1 MPPFLLLV
9 HNCNMQNY
17 EDYIAII
24 GAGIS
29 GLALGCILKK
39 ADIPVIIFEK
49 STDISEYGA
58 GISIS
63 PNGAKVLEYLNL
75 YNEIISIS
83 SNPKQADFFSND
95 KKINSFDVDVITTSR
110 QVLYKSLYKKYISL
124 DGQILFDHQL
134 CDVDFD
140 KSELN
145 FLDCKTYKVRHIAAC
160 DGIKSICRKKLDS
173 QKEPIYSGYS
183 VWRAIV
189 EKKQKNTQTF
199 LGPNHHIVTYP
210 ISNSKISFVAAI
222 KTSKKYKES
231 WKSSGTYEELKNDLI
246 FSNKDYYSFINEET
260 PLFKWGV
267 YIRPLLK
274 NITYKNLTLLGDAA
288 HPIVP
293 FIGQGGCLALEDA
306 YIFGRLLTKYNS
318 DINKAQNAYEAMRVK
333 RINAI
338 ARMSL
343 KQGQLNHISNPIIV
357 FLRNFVMKRFPSLAI
372 SSVRKKIWN
381 YDPGEEIRNFK

>member
-9 HNCNMQNY
+9 HNYNMQNY
-17 EDYIAII
+17 ENYIGII

-39 ADIPVIIFEK
+39 ADIPVVIFEK
-49 STDISEYGA
+49 STNISEYGA

-63 PNGAKVLEYLNL
+63 PNGAKILKYLNL
-75 YNEIISIS
+75 YDEIISIS
-83 SNPKQADFFSND
+83 SNPKQADFFSNN

-110 QVLYKSLYKKYISL
+110 QVLYKYLYKKYISL

-134 CDVDFD
+134 YDVDFD
-140 KSELN
+140 KSELK
-145 FLDCKTYKVRHIAAC
+145 FTGDKTYQVRHIVAC
-160 DGIKSICRKKLDS
+160 DGIKSICRKKLDF
-173 QKEPIYSGYS
+173 QKEPTYSGYS

-222 KTSKKYKES
+222 KTPKKYKES
-231 WKSSGTYEELKNDLI
+231 WKSSGTYEELKNDLV
-246 FSNKDYYSFINEET
+246 FSNKDLYSFINKET

-267 YIRPLLK
+267 YIRPLIQ
-274 NITYKNLTLLGDAA
+274 NIKYKNLTLLGDAA

-306 YIFGRLLTKYNS
+306 YIFGHFLIKYSS
-318 DINKAQNAYEAMRVK
+318 DINKAQNAYEALRIK
-333 RINAI
+333 RIKTI
-338 ARMSL
+338 TKMSL
-343 KQGQLNHISNPIIV
+343 RQGHLNHISNPIIV
-357 FLRNFVMKRFPSLAI
+357 FLRNFVMKHFPSLAI
-372 SSVRKKIWN
+372 RSIRKKIWN
-381 YDPGEEIRNFK
+381 YDPEEEVRNFK